1 MTGYQ
6 TKELL
11 DQHNKLINEATHI
24 LSLIKADKID
34 NAKEILEKLTH
45 FGKELETHL
54 IIEDKILYPI
64 LRIRSE
70 IMNTICDKYL
80 AEMGD
85 LRDKVNTF
93 ITKWCDENL
102 IRESRKELVLE
113 SEQLITELA
122 KRISKENDELFP
134 LI

>member
-6 TKELL
+6 TKDLV

-24 LSLIKADKID
+24 LSLIKADNVD
-34 NAKEILEKLTH
+34 NAKEILENLNR

-70 IMNTICDKYL
+70 IMNTICEKYI
-80 AEMGD
+80 AEMGG
-85 LRDKVNTF
+85 LRDKVNIF
-93 ITKWCDENL
+93 IAKWSNEKL
-102 IRESRKELVLE
+102 IRDSRKELVHE
-113 SEQLITELA
+113 SEQLMTELA